1 MSTSAGRHGDHETP
15 VLLAGVLVVGVVGA
29 TVLDHAPWVLPWAIA
44 AVLLVRITDRVAIRR
59 RRVIGRRSVW
69 RPAAAGVIM
78 AIIVWGGSGVALN
91 RDARR
96 QLRARPAAAIAAYVH
111 QHTPHTH
118 PRTRQQRRRVQRRR
132 HALSRSPAARLY
144 GVKQLGDWHWQR
156 LIVGDSALLGGPF
169 ALWGI
174 AVGLA
179 LARRR
184 QRRTPGQTLT
194 PSLASVGQSSLRTAG
209 RRQ

>member
-1 MSTSAGRHGDHETP
+1 MTARAGQGNDDTLL
-15 VLLAGVLVVGVVGA
+15 LLAGVLVVGVVGA

-44 AVLLVRITDRVAIRR
+44 AVLLAGITERIALRR
-59 RRVIGRRSVW
+59 RRVIRRRDVY
-69 RPAAAGVIM
+69 RPAAAGVVM
-78 AIIVWGGSGVALN
+78 ALIVWGGSGLALN

-118 PRTRQQRRRVQRRR
+118 PRTRQQRRRARRR
-132 HALSRSPAARLY
+132 HHALTRSAAARLY

-156 LIVGDSALLGGPF
+156 LIAGDSALLGGPF

-174 AVGLA
+174 AVGLL

-184 QRRTPGQTLT
+184 QRRTPGQTPA

-209 RRQ
+209 RGR